1 MNERVGVFGK
11 IADLIWGHDD
21 VHLEKHSYLFCCAVD
36 NVSEVSQ
43 LSTETQRETQRERER
58 EVVWIS
64 QKEKELVCLV
74 ESRVLAEVSSPS
86 FGVHLICMTISI
98 RKRGGGIFQLL
109 SLRAKAILCLLSS
122 RVKAILCLL
131 SSRVKA
137 ILCLLSLR
145 VKANL
150 WLIKVGVRLLS
161 FLRSNMHKYHLPF
174 LQFLVLDHSHSY
186 GVGVQTFALATPRD
200 WFT

>member
-43 LSTETQRETQRERER
+43 LSTDTERETERER
-58 EVVWIS
+58 EVVRIS

-74 ESRVLAEVSSPS
+74 ESRVLAQVSSPS

-122 RVKAILCLL
+122 RVKA
-131 SSRVKA
+131 
-137 ILCLLSLR
+137 
-145 VKANL
+145 NL
-150 WLIKVGVRLLS
+150 WLIKVGIRLLS
-161 FLRSNMHKYHLPF
+161 FLRSNMHNII
-174 LQFLVLDHSHSY
+174 SHSY
-186 GVGVQTFALATPRD
+186 NF
-200 WFT
+200 

>member
-43 LSTETQRETQRERER
+43 LSTETQRETQRERERER

-161 FLRSNMHKYHLPF
+161 FLRKNMHNII
-174 LQFLVLDHSHSY
+174 SHSY
-186 GVGVQTFALATPRD
+186 NF
-200 WFT
+200 